1 MHYALATYYE
11 LLIAMNLPTINE
23 ILDVPLVKGLITKLN
38 RGEVVS
44 TALLVLGELALQT
57 KESAL
62 DMSLPTVTEVAD
74 RIADKLLQNEPA
86 RLVPTIN
93 ATGRLF
99 PPELGAAPLASQAI
113 NVMTDLAKDYAA
125 MGRPVGKWDNAQLLR
140 SVESLIN
147 KLAGAESVMPVN
159 TATAGWFLILH
170 ALNKRSGQ
178 NPEFPVAISR
188 GHLFELPSGSRITDI
203 LQESGCTM
211 LEVGSVN
218 QTTADDFNAL
228 PDNVRAFLYICSADD
243 KESGRVQPS
252 IADIS
257 KIAKLRKIPLIVD
270 IGLYGLIGGKNTVS
284 AASVLADGAD
294 VVIMRSGALFG
305 GPACSVILGRK
316 TIIDQCRT
324 DLLANAVLCSPYTL
338 AALEQTLLLY
348 SQPDRGANSIPIEQ
362 ILHFS
367 EANLANRAQRIQ
379 KQIAVSDWVNEAKTE
394 IVEQST
400 AANQWLSIKMPTCRI
415 VIQPKGMT
423 PAELSKRLTQGSPAV
438 LGTAAE
444 DVLTLD
450 LRTVLP
456 SQDIALVEAFIR

>member
-1 MHYALATYYE
+1 
-11 LLIAMNLPTINE
+11 MNLPTINE
-23 ILDVPLVKGLITKLN
+23 ILEVPLVKGLITKLN

-99 PPELGAAPLASQAI
+99 PPELGSAPLASQAI

-147 KLAGAESVMPVN
+147 QLAGAESVMPVN
-159 TATAGWFLILH
+159 SATAGWFLVLH
-170 ALNKRSGQ
+170 ALNKRTEQ
-178 NPEFPVAISR
+178 DRTAPVAISR
-188 GHLFELPSGSRITDI
+188 GQLFELPSGSRIVDI
-203 LQESGCTM
+203 LQESGCSI

-218 QTTADDFNAL
+218 RTTIDDFSAL
-228 PDNVRAFLYICSADD
+228 PENVRAFLYIYSAAE
-243 KESGRVQPS
+243 KESGRIQPT
-252 IADIS
+252 IAEMS

-270 IGLYGLIGGKNTVS
+270 IGLSGLIGGKDAVS
-284 AASVLADGAD
+284 ASSALTDGAD
-294 VVIMRSGALFG
+294 VVIMRSGSLFG
-305 GPACSVILGRK
+305 GPVCGMILGRK
-316 TIIDQCRT
+316 AFIDQCRS
-324 DLLANAVLCSPYTL
+324 DLLAKATLCSPYIL

-348 SQPDRGANSIPIEQ
+348 SQPDRGVNSIPIEQ

-379 KQIAVSDWVNEAKTE
+379 KQIAVSDWVDSAQTE

-400 AANQWLSIKMPTCRI
+400 IDNQWLSIKLPTCR
-415 VIQPKGMT
+415 VVVKPKGMT
-423 PAELSKRLTQGSPAV
+423 PAELSKRLTRGAPAV
-438 LGTAAE
+438 LGTAEE
-444 DVLTLD
+444 DVLILD
-450 LRTVLP
+450 MRTVLP

>member
-1 MHYALATYYE
+1 
-11 LLIAMNLPTINE
+11 MNLPTINE
-23 ILDVPLVKGLITKLN
+23 ILEVPLVKGLITKLN

-86 RLVPTIN
+86 RLVSTIN

-147 KLAGAESVMPVN
+147 QLAGAESVMPVN
-159 TATAGWFLILH
+159 TATAGWFLVLH
-170 ALNKRSGQ
+170 ALNKRAEQ
-178 NPEFPVAISR
+178 DKAAPIAISR
-188 GHLFELPSGSRITDI
+188 GHLFELPSGSRIIDI
-203 LQESGCTM
+203 LQELNCST

-218 QTTADDFNAL
+218 RTTADDFAAVPENA
-228 PDNVRAFLYICSADD
+228 RAFLYIYSAAE
-243 KESGRVQPS
+243 KESGRIQPT
-252 IADIS
+252 IAEVS
-257 KIAKLRKIPLIVD
+257 KIAKNRKIPLIVD
-270 IGLYGLIGGKNTVS
+270 IGLSGLIGSKAPIS
-284 AASVLADGAD
+284 AASALADGAD

-305 GPACSVILGRK
+305 GPVCGMILGRK
-316 TIIDQCRT
+316 SFIDQCRT
-324 DLLANAVLCSPYTL
+324 DLLANAALCSPYTL

-348 SQPDRGANSIPIEQ
+348 SQPDRGVNSIPIEQ
-362 ILHFS
+362 ILNFS

-379 KQIAVSDWVNEAKTE
+379 KQIVVSDWVSEAKTE
-394 IVEQST
+394 IVEQSAT
-400 AANQWLSIKMPTCRI
+400 DNQWLSIKLPTCRI
-415 VIQPKGMT
+415 VLQPKGMT

-444 DVLTLD
+444 DVLILD
-450 LRTVLP
+450 MRTVLP
-456 SQDIALVEAFIR
+456 SQDIALVEAFLR

>member
-1 MHYALATYYE
+1 
-11 LLIAMNLPTINE
+11 MNLPTINE
-23 ILDVPLVKGLITKLN
+23 ILEVPLVKGLITKLN

-57 KESAL
+57 KESAR

-99 PPELGAAPLASQAI
+99 PPELGSAPLASQAI

-125 MGRPVGKWDNAQLLR
+125 MGRPVGKWDNAQFLR

-147 KLAGAESVMPVN
+147 QLAGAESVMPVN
-159 TATAGWFLILH
+159 TATAGWALVLH
-170 ALNKRSGQ
+170 ALNKRAGQ
-178 NPEFPVAISR
+178 NASAPVAISR
-188 GHLFELPSGSRITDI
+188 GQLFELPSGCRITDI
-203 LQESGCTM
+203 LQELGCSTI
-211 LEVGSVN
+211 EVGSVN
-218 QTTADDFNAL
+218 RTTADDFSSV
-228 PDNVRAFLYICSADD
+228 PENVRAFLYIYSAAE
-243 KESGRVQPS
+243 KECGRVQPT
-252 IADIS
+252 IAEMS

-270 IGLYGLIGGKNTVS
+270 IGLSGLIDGKGSVS
-284 AASVLADGAD
+284 ASSALTDGAD

-305 GPACSVILGRK
+305 GPACGVILGRK
-316 TIIDQCRT
+316 TILDQCRA
-324 DLLANAVLCSPYTL
+324 DLLAKAALCSPYIL

-379 KQIAVSDWVNEAKTE
+379 KQIAVSNWVNEAKTE

-423 PAELSKRLTQGSPAV
+423 PAELSKRLTQGAPAV
-438 LGTAAE
+438 LGTVSE
-444 DVLTLD
+444 DVLILD
-450 LRTVLP
+450 MRTVLP